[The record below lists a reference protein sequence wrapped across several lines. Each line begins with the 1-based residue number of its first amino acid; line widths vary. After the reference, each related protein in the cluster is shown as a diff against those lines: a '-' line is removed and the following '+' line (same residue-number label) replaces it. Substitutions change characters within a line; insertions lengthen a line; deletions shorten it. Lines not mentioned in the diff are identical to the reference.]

1 LVIKIKYKMD
11 KYKAINEVL
20 MEWNPLSV
28 VGPALS
34 DEYIGLIPSILA
46 QKSEF
51 DLANCLKETLSVQYG
66 VEYEDSDVEGN
77 EEFRSVIKR
86 LVNILWVNK

>member
-1 LVIKIKYKMD
+1 MD
-11 KYKAINEVL
+11 KYAEINKVL

-46 QKSEF
+46 QKSEI
-51 DLANCLKETLSVQYG
+51 DLEFFLKQTMSDQYG
-66 VEYEDSDVEGN
+66 IEYEDNDAEG
-77 EEFRSVIKR
+77 EREFQSIIKQITS
-86 LVNILWVNK
+86 ILW

>member
-1 LVIKIKYKMD
+1 MD
-11 KYKAINEVL
+11 RYTEINKVL

-34 DEYIGLIPSILA
+34 DEYIGLIPSILT

-51 DLANCLKETLSVQYG
+51 DLENYLKKTMSDQYG
-66 VEYEDSDVEGN
+66 IAYEDSDAEGKR
-77 EEFRSVIKR
+77 EFQSIIKR
-86 LVNILWVNK
+86 IANILW

>member
-1 LVIKIKYKMD
+1 MKKY
-11 KYKAINEVL
+11 AEINKVL

-46 QKSEF
+46 QKSEL
-51 DLANCLKETLSVQYG
+51 DLENFLKQTMYDQYG
-66 VEYEDSDVEGN
+66 IEYEDGDVDGK
-77 EEFRSVIKR
+77 EEFQLTMKR
-86 LVNILWVNK
+86 ITSILW